1 MSAPYLIMGARGGIG
16 EAIARRLIASGYNV
30 AGTMREGGDAPQG
43 IPMHIHDITDAQ
55 NIVNI
60 VSALDTGEGLSG
72 LAYCIGSIDIAPLK
86 NASDQKFMDAFEVNV
101 MGAVRALRAAESA
114 LRKGR
119 GSVVLF
125 SSIAAG
131 QGFPNHA
138 AIGTAKA
145 AVEGLMR
152 SVAAEWAPDVR
163 VNCIAP
169 SLTETPLAA
178 KFTSNEKIAQAI
190 AKAHPIPR
198 LGQAEDAA
206 ALGEFLLL
214 PESGWMT
221 GEAFHLDGGRSHLR
235 VKD

>member
-1 MSAPYLIMGARGGIG
+1 MSGSYLIMGARGGIG
-16 EAIARRLIASGYNV
+16 EAIARRLVARRQNV

-43 IPMHIHDITDAQ
+43 LTMFHHDIADGQ
-55 NIVNI
+55 NIANI
-60 VSALDTGEGLSG
+60 VASLDTGDGLSG

-86 NASDQKFMDAFEVNV
+86 SASDQKFIDAFEVNV

-114 LRKGR
+114 LRKGK

-169 SLTETPLAA
+169 SLSATPLAA
-178 KFTSNEKIAQAI
+178 KFTGNEKIAEAI

-206 ALGEFLLL
+206 ALAEFLLL
-214 PESGWMT
+214 PESGWIT
-221 GEAFHLDGGRSHLR
+221 GEVFHLDGGRSHLR

>member
-16 EAIARRLIASGYNV
+16 ESIARRLIARGHNV
-30 AGTMREGGDAPQG
+30 AGTMREGGKAPEG
-43 IPMHIHDITDAQ
+43 VTIYHHDIADAQ
-55 NIVNI
+55 NMASIL
-60 VSALDTGEGLSG
+60 SALDGGEGLSG
-72 LAYCIGSIDIAPLK
+72 LAYCIGSIDIVPLK
-86 NASDQKFMDAFEVNV
+86 SASDQKFMDAFEVNV
-101 MGAVRALRAAESA
+101 MGAVRALRAAETA
-114 LRKGR
+114 LRKGN

-169 SLTETPLAA
+169 SLSVTPLAA
-178 KFTSNEKIAQAI
+178 KFTGNEKIAEAI

-206 ALGEFLLL
+206 ALAEFLLL
-214 PESGWMT
+214 PESGWIT
-221 GEAFHLDGGRSHLR
+221 GEVFHLDGGRSHLR